1 MSEIELDITPVAQD
15 IVDQLKSLVPVR
27 TGRLRNSISYSVREV
42 DDGYIIELVME
53 DYFKWLKVRRKAP
66 RLPTAKELAM
76 ARPPLP
82 KMNTLGR
89 VPVRD
94 LSPRAKGI
102 MDSVDIV
109 EAMTTLDKRVLEE
122 QIKDILGYDKL

>member
-1 MSEIELDITPVAQD
+1 MSEIELDITPVAED
-15 IVDQLKSLVPVR
+15 IVEQLKSLVPVR
-27 TGRLRNSISYSVREV
+27 TGRLRDSIRYAVREV

-66 RLPTAKELAM
+66 RLPTARELAM

-94 LSPRAKGI
+94 LSPRSKGI
-102 MDSVDIV
+102 MEKIDYM
-109 EAMTTLDKRVLEE
+109 EAVSTLDKSVIEE
-122 QIKDILGYDKL
+122 QIKDILMI